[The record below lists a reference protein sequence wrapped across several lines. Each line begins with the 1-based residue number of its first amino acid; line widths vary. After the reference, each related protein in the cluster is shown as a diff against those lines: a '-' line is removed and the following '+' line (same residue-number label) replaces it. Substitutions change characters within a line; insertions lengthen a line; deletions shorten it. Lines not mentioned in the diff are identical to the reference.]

1 MKKINE
7 NALAIIVKEENI
19 FKVRYLDFGPNKLL
33 EDDSFK
39 DMVKLLNSNEND
51 WKKLKEKGFKLFQ
64 EVKKNNLDYF
74 HLRRVLINPGDS
86 YSEASTLGIDNI
98 VREMDKQVENKSYK
112 FLVKRGDEEYYYNLT
127 QLVERLKLTAI
138 THLYY
143 KTVELAKK
151 QKALAYSHRVR
162 GWNTSEFKLDN
173 DFILNVDTN
182 FGYGYSSYFTTTI
195 KFREIPI
202 IPFTKIILYRYARK
216 FSIINYTESYS
227 VSFESFKDAYE
238 FTADKINEFN
248 SKGRDTFIYNYLVK
262 SLDNFISLLPE
273 LMRDSTMFLINSNR
287 FDSYLNLEERKKIY
301 NYNNIMHRINM
312 ELLMELVEK
321 VSKSYH
327 YSYNFGNKL
336 DNLIEGINI
345 KDLSDLEI
353 KEYAFAMVKKL
364 ENTLFRNDKW
374 INIDDEKYNK
384 IIECLINSIFF
395 NKSIVKEFGIET
407 RRGFSLL
414 EFRNER
420 LMITKEMLE
429 NIKGL
434 EHIIDSNRYV
444 KSINYYISEMIQQNN
459 RFLRELNIKINNQER
474 FYEISKNNYEAAY
487 QDFSKTDVFINY
499 QALNSFFDAV
509 NDFLRNV
516 ENEKEELIDNIKIK
530 EVYNE
535 LKILLNKNK
544 NTINIL
550 SNEMDFTLI
559 SKEKSIILIESP
571 NPNKDGDELQ
581 EIERQKVLKEVIS
594 FWQTIISNLNLDYE
608 IFVKEFI
615 NNLNLNNLV
624 NSIKEFYNRETYRGF
639 LVFERNFKEYNTNY
653 LEIYKEYQERNI
665 PIVNLRGEMEDVKK
679 ILDELNNQK
688 SKIEEY
694 NLSLN

>member
-353 KEYAFAMVKKL
+353 KEYAFVMVKKL

>member
-1 MKKINE
+1 
-7 NALAIIVKEENI
+7 
-19 FKVRYLDFGPNKLL
+19 
-33 EDDSFK
+33 
-39 DMVKLLNSNEND
+39 
-51 WKKLKEKGFKLFQ
+51 
-64 EVKKNNLDYF
+64 
-74 HLRRVLINPGDS
+74 
-86 YSEASTLGIDNI
+86 
-98 VREMDKQVENKSYK
+98 
-112 FLVKRGDEEYYYNLT
+112 
-127 QLVERLKLTAI
+127 
-138 THLYY
+138 
-143 KTVELAKK
+143 
-151 QKALAYSHRVR
+151 
-162 GWNTSEFKLDN
+162 
-173 DFILNVDTN
+173 
-182 FGYGYSSYFTTTI
+182 
-195 KFREIPI
+195 
-202 IPFTKIILYRYARK
+202 
-216 FSIINYTESYS
+216 
-227 VSFESFKDAYE
+227 
-238 FTADKINEFN
+238 
-248 SKGRDTFIYNYLVK
+248 
-262 SLDNFISLLPE
+262 LLPE

>member
-487 QDFSKTDVFINY
+487 QDFSKQTS
-499 QALNSFFDAV
+499 L
-509 NDFLRNV
+509 LT
-516 ENEKEELIDNIKIK
+516 IK
-530 EVYNE
+530 
-535 LKILLNKNK
+535 L
-544 NTINIL
+544 
-550 SNEMDFTLI
+550 
-559 SKEKSIILIESP
+559 
-571 NPNKDGDELQ
+571 
-581 EIERQKVLKEVIS
+581 
-594 FWQTIISNLNLDYE
+594 
-608 IFVKEFI
+608 
-615 NNLNLNNLV
+615 
-624 NSIKEFYNRETYRGF
+624 
-639 LVFERNFKEYNTNY
+639 
-653 LEIYKEYQERNI
+653 
-665 PIVNLRGEMEDVKK
+665 
-679 ILDELNNQK
+679 
-688 SKIEEY
+688 
-694 NLSLN
+694 